1 MQIISKGL
9 KFSYDQKSPLKKD
22 ALKGVDITIDEGEF
36 VAIIGRTGSGKSTF
50 VQHLNALN
58 LVQKDSGSLV
68 VGEYDLT
75 DKKCDLKALRSR
87 VGMVFQYPEYQLFAE
102 TVFEDV
108 AFGLKNFNPSVS
120 EEELNKAVMGA
131 LNAVGLDFYAI
142 KDKSPFDLSG
152 GQKRRVAIAGVIVT
166 KPEVLVLDEPVAG
179 LDPKGKEDFMDLLH
193 RLHSSFVKTII
204 MVSHD
209 MDLVSEHASKVAVF
223 DDGKIVL
230 YGTPKEVF
238 ADAEK
243 IYSIGLELPLTAY
256 LENKL
261 KEIGVIIDSD
271 LTLKDFTAKVVEKGV
286 KL

>member
-1 MQIISKGL
+1 MQIVSKGL
-9 KFSYDQKSPLKKD
+9 KFSYDSKSPLKND
-22 ALKGVDITIDEGEF
+22 ALKGVDLTVDEGEF

-58 LVQKDSGSLV
+58 LVQKDSGSLT

-75 DKKCDLKALRSR
+75 DKKCDFKSLRSR

-102 TVFEDV
+102 TVFDDV
-108 AFGLKNFNPSVS
+108 AFGLKNFNPNVS
-120 EEELNKAVMGA
+120 EEELSKAVSGA
-131 LNAVGLDFYAI
+131 LTAVGLDFYAI

-209 MDLVSEHASKVAVF
+209 MDLVTEHATKVAVF
-223 DDGKIVL
+223 DDGKVVL

-238 ADAEK
+238 SDAEK
-243 IYSIGLELPLTAY
+243 IYAIGLELPLTAY
-256 LENKL
+256 LENRL
-261 KEIGVIIDSD
+261 KENGVIVDSD